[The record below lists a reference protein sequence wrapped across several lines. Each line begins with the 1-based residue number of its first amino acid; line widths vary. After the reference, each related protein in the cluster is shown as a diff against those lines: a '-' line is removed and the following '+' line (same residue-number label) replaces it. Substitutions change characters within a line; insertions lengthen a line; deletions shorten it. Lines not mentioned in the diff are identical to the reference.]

1 MDTLLYVLL
10 AVVVVGFLMKLSVI
24 PTVEISF
31 MKSRHGHGHRH
42 HHSSYPIKY
51 RRAGLAADY
60 YDVPLVL
67 GNDTD
72 RHGCLRSAGY
82 SWDSVTQQCTQPWI
96 SHL

>member
-10 AVVVVGFLMKLSVI
+10 AVVVLGFLMKLSVV
-24 PTVEISF
+24 PTVEVSF
-31 MKSRHGHGHRH
+31 LKSRRGRH
-42 HHSSYPIKY
+42 HHFSYPIKH
-51 RRAGLAADY
+51 RRAGLVADY
-60 YDVPLVL
+60 YDAPLIL